1 MIIRAKDIRLLFTE
15 AGDAQIVLTSTDRVD
30 ISGLKQVTADGK
42 LLRVEIKQHRNR
54 RSLDANAYLWVL
66 CQKIAEAI
74 QQTPDNIY
82 RDFIR
87 RVGQFE
93 FLPVRN
99 EAVDRFI
106 EVWEGK
112 GIGWFAEK
120 AWDSKLEGYTT
131 VKAYYGSSVYDTR
144 EMSVLIDEIV
154 TQCREMDIETMPPAE
169 LEALKQ
175 QWRETA

>member
-1 MIIRAKDIRLLFTE
+1 MIFRAKDIRLLFTE
-15 AGDAQIVLTSTDRVD
+15 DGDAQIILTSADRVD
-30 ISGLKQVTADGK
+30 ISKLKQVTADGK

-54 RSLDANAYLWVL
+54 RSLDANAYCWVL
-66 CQKIAEAI
+66 CQRIAEAI
-74 QQTPDNIY
+74 QQTPEDVY

-93 FLPVRN
+93 FLPIKN

-106 EVWEGK
+106 EIWQSK

-120 AWDSKLEGYTT
+120 AWNSKLEGYTT

-154 TQCREMDIETMPPAE
+154 SQCKEMDIETMPPAE

-175 QWRETA
+175 QWREME

>member
-1 MIIRAKDIRLLFTE
+1 MIFRAKDIRLLFTE
-15 AGDAQIVLTSTDRVD
+15 DGDAQIILTSTDRVD
-30 ISGLKQVTADGK
+30 ISKLKQVTADGK

-54 RSLDANAYLWVL
+54 RSLDANAYCWVL
-66 CQKIAEAI
+66 CQRIAESI
-74 QQTPDNIY
+74 GQTPENVY
-82 RDFIR
+82 REFIR

-93 FLPVRN
+93 FLPIKN

-106 EVWEGK
+106 EIWQSK

-154 TQCREMDIETMPPAE
+154 SQCKEMDIETMPPAE

-175 QWRETA
+175 QWREME

>member
-1 MIIRAKDIRLLFTE
+1 MIIRAKDIRLQFTE
-15 AGDAQIVLTSTDRVD
+15 DGDAQIVLTSTDRVD
-30 ISGLKQVTADGK
+30 ISGLKQVTAGGK

-66 CQKIAEAI
+66 CQKVAEAI

-93 FLPVRN
+93 FLPIKD

-106 EVWEGK
+106 EAWAGK

-154 TQCREMDIETMPPAE
+154 TQCKEMDIETMPPAE

-175 QWRETA
+175 QWREIA

>member
-1 MIIRAKDIRLLFTE
+1 MIFRAKDIRLLFTE
-15 AGDAQIVLTSTDRVD
+15 DGDAQIILTSTDRVD
-30 ISGLKQVTADGK
+30 ISKLKQVTADGK

-54 RSLDANAYLWVL
+54 RSLDANAYCWVL
-66 CQKIAEAI
+66 CQRIAEAI
-74 QQTPDNIY
+74 QQTPEDVY

-93 FLPVRN
+93 FLPIKN

-106 EVWEGK
+106 EIWQSK

-120 AWDSKLEGYTT
+120 AWNSKLEGYTT

-154 TQCREMDIETMPPAE
+154 SQCKEMDIETMPPAE

-175 QWRETA
+175 QWREME

>member
-1 MIIRAKDIRLLFTE
+1 MIFCAKDIRLLFTE
-15 AGDAQIVLTSTDRVD
+15 DGDAQIILTSTDRVD
-30 ISGLKQVTADGK
+30 ISKLKQVTADGK

-54 RSLDANAYLWVL
+54 RSLDANAYCWVL
-66 CQKIAEAI
+66 CQRIAEAI
-74 QQTPDNIY
+74 QQTPEDVY

-93 FLPVRN
+93 FLPIKD
-99 EAVDRFI
+99 EAVDRFFEI
-106 EVWEGK
+106 WQSK

-154 TQCREMDIETMPPAE
+154 RQCKEMDIETMPPAE

-175 QWRETA
+175 QWEEMK

>member
-1 MIIRAKDIRLLFTE
+1 MIFRAKDIRLLFAE
-15 AGDAQIVLTSTDRVD
+15 DGDAQIILTSTDRVD
-30 ISGLKQVTADGK
+30 ISKLKQVTADGK
-42 LLRVEIKQHRNR
+42 LLRVEINQHRNR
-54 RSLDANAYLWVL
+54 RSLDANAYCWVL
-66 CQKIAEAI
+66 CQRIAEAI
-74 QQTPDNIY
+74 QQAPENVY
-82 RDFIR
+82 REFIR

-93 FLPVRN
+93 FLPIKN

-106 EVWEGK
+106 EVWSSK

-154 TQCREMDIETMPPAE
+154 SQCKEMDIETMPPAE

-175 QWRETA
+175 QWREME